1 MAQNEEDTDRC
12 ESGKGQVR
20 DSGQPWVLLRTKYT
34 KHLIQA
40 M

>member
-1 MAQNEEDTDRC
+1 MAQNEKHTDRC
-12 ESGKGQVR
+12 GSREDQVM